1 MLEKY
6 IEQDAS
12 GGRQSF
18 TDQLKE
24 LNGAKMMRNPLFRGC
39 IDDDGVIGSLAA
51 RQKRCTIVDVA
62 GDLRGERK
70 IPYALAKENDGAPGV
85 DGVTFEARGRWT
97 ANYCNIDD
105 GTGSVCFGQHR
116 AERPTAASD
125 HQHLMDRDL
134 RQQTEHGVYIGGQ
147 ADTVTISFALQPPT
161 LPVDVRTVRSALHYR
176 DFRRMR

>member
-1 MLEKY
+1 MRHPAGDDIGAKVRAMLEKY

-62 GDLRGERK
+62 GDLRGDRK
-70 IPYALAKENDGAPGV
+70 IPSREGDGL
-85 DGVTFEARGRWT
+85 RI
-97 ANYCNIDD
+97 NIDD

-134 RQQTEHGVYIGGQ
+134 RQQTEHRVYIGGQ